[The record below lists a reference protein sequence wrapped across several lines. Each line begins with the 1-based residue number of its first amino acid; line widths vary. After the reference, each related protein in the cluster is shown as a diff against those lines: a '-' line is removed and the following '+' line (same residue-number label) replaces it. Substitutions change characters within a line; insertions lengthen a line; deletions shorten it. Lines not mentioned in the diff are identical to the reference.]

1 MASTNVVPSPGRLKT
16 LSATINLAGE
26 HERHLILALSSHL
39 RGPASLISHPQIPPL
54 AKGLTTVWAP
64 LPSSHAA
71 RWPMT
76 NTPRPLAL
84 LSRGPWVGRVP
95 GRVTLPV
102 KRELASC
109 DDTRLHSLYRFDTG
123 LAAAAAAAAAGI

>member
-39 RGPASLISHPQIPPL
+39 RGPASPISHPQIPPL

-76 NTPRPLAL
+76 NTPV
-84 LSRGPWVGRVP
+84 PWRCYHGVP
-95 GRVTLPV
+95 GSDECRG
-102 KRELASC
+102 
-109 DDTRLHSLYRFDTG
+109 DLYRFDTG
-123 LAAAAAAAAAGI
+123 LAAAAAAGI

>member
-26 HERHLILALSSHL
+26 QEK
-39 RGPASLISHPQIPPL
+39 ASDPRSFISPPRPCFAHLISHPPSDPAAGQGPYNSLGASAQLARCPL
-54 AKGLTTVWAP
+54 ADDE
-64 LPSSHAA
+64 H
-71 RWPMT
+71 
-76 NTPRPLAL
+76 PRPLAL

-123 LAAAAAAAAAGI
+123 LAAPAGI